1 MLQTERKR
9 DRMLRFLKMAITSE
23 DTVSIFIE
31 SGVKLLAIFL
41 FSILLVWLSDFSI
54 RKAKEVLLQQ
64 AQGMK
69 PNFIRISSNNFKNR
83 TDTLASVL
91 NSLVRAVVFVLALI
105 SVLSI
110 FKVDIGP
117 LVAGAGIVGIVI
129 TLGTQNLVKDL
140 ITGSFILVEN
150 QFDVGDVVTIN
161 NFSGTVEK
169 MNWRT
174 TVLRSLDGN
183 VHIIPNGQI
192 NIVTVQTEGW
202 SRVVLDVPIAQNSDL
217 EHVTQL
223 LQSIGETM
231 RQEDPWKELMFEDL
245 HVLGVESFDEN
256 SMIVR
261 SLCKTVPGKQWMV
274 LRELRRRVQATF
286 AKEGIGFSKS
296 TRPGI

>member
-1 MLQTERKR
+1 
-9 DRMLRFLKMAITSE
+9 MLRFLKMAITSE

-64 AQGMK
+64 AQVMK

-161 NFSGTVEK
+161 NLSGTVEK

-245 HVLGVESFDEN
+245 HVLGVESFAEN

-261 SLCKTVPGKQWMV
+261 SLCKTAPGKQWVV

>member
-1 MLQTERKR
+1 
-9 DRMLRFLKMAITSE
+9 MLRFLKMAITSE

-31 SGVKLLAIFL
+31 SGVKLLAIFF

-64 AQGMK
+64 AQVMK

-91 NSLVRAVVFVLALI
+91 NSLVRAVVSVLALI
-105 SVLSI
+105 SALSI
-110 FKVDIGP
+110 FKIDIGP
-117 LVAGAGIVGIVI
+117 LVAGAGIVGIVL

-261 SLCKTVPGKQWMV
+261 SLCKTAPGKQWMV

>member
-1 MLQTERKR
+1 
-9 DRMLRFLKMAITSE
+9 MLRFLKMAITSE

-31 SGVKLLAIFL
+31 SGVKLLAIFF

-64 AQGMK
+64 AQVMK

-91 NSLVRAVVFVLALI
+91 NSLVRAVVSVLALI
-105 SVLSI
+105 SALSI
-110 FKVDIGP
+110 FKIDIGP
-117 LVAGAGIVGIVI
+117 LVAGAGIVGIVL

-261 SLCKTVPGKQWMV
+261 SLCKTAPGKQWMV

-286 AKEGIGFSKS
+286 AKEGIDLSPS
-296 TRPGI
+296 NRPGI

>member
-1 MLQTERKR
+1 
-9 DRMLRFLKMAITSE
+9 MLRFLKMAITSE

-31 SGVKLLAIFL
+31 SGVKLLAIFF

-64 AQGMK
+64 AQVMK

-261 SLCKTVPGKQWMV
+261 SLCKTAPGKQWMV

-286 AKEGIGFSKS
+286 AKEGIGLSKS

>member
-1 MLQTERKR
+1 
-9 DRMLRFLKMAITSE
+9 MLRFLKMAITSE

-31 SGVKLLAIFL
+31 SGVKLLAIFF

-64 AQGMK
+64 AQVMK

-245 HVLGVESFDEN
+245 HVLGVESFAEN

-261 SLCKTVPGKQWMV
+261 SLCKTAPGKQWVV

>member
-1 MLQTERKR
+1 
-9 DRMLRFLKMAITSE
+9 MAITFE
-23 DTVSIFIE
+23 DTVSMFLE
-31 SGVKLLAIFL
+31 SGVKLFAILL
-41 FSILLVWLSDFSI
+41 FSILLVGLSDFSI
-54 RKAKEVLLQQ
+54 QKTKELLLQQ
-64 AQGMK
+64 AQIIK

-91 NSLVRAVVFVLALI
+91 KSLVRVIVFVLALI
-105 SVLSI
+105 SGLSI
-110 FKVDIGP
+110 FKIDIGP
-117 LVAGAGIVGIVI
+117 LVAGAGIVGIVV

-161 NFSGTVEK
+161 NLSGTVEK

-192 NIVTVQTEGW
+192 NIVTVQTEEW
-202 SRVVLDVPIAQNSDL
+202 SRAVLDVPIAHNSDL
-217 EHVTQL
+217 EQVTQL

-245 HVLGVESFDEN
+245 HVLGVESFAEN
-256 SMIVR
+256 AIIFR
-261 SLCKTVPGKQWMV
+261 SLCKTAPGKQWVV
-274 LRELRRRVQATF
+274 LRELRRRVQVIF
-286 AKEGIGFSKS
+286 AKEGIGLSPS

>member
-1 MLQTERKR
+1 MLK
-9 DRMLRFLKMAITSE
+9 LLKIAITFE
-23 DTVSIFIE
+23 DAFSMFLE

-54 RKAKEVLLQQ
+54 RKTKEVILQQ
-64 AQGMK
+64 AQVIK
-69 PNFIRISSNNFKNR
+69 PNFIRISSNNFKSR

-91 NSLVRAVVFVLALI
+91 KSLVRAIVFVLALI

-110 FKVDIGP
+110 FKVDVVP

-129 TLGTQNLVKDL
+129 TLGTQNIVKDL

-161 NFSGTVEK
+161 NLSGTVEK

-174 TVLRSLDGN
+174 TILRSLDGN

-192 NIVTVQTEGW
+192 NIVTVQTEEW
-202 SRVVLDVPIAQNSDL
+202 SRVVLDVPVAQNSDL
-217 EHVTQL
+217 EQVTLL

-245 HVLGVESFDEN
+245 HVVGVESFAEN
-256 SMIVR
+256 AMIVR
-261 SLCKTVPGKQWMV
+261 SLCKTAPGKQWVV
-274 LRELRRRVQATF
+274 LRELRRRVQAIF
-286 AKEGIGFSKS
+286 AKEGIGLSPS

>member
-1 MLQTERKR
+1 
-9 DRMLRFLKMAITSE
+9 MAITSE

-31 SGVKLLAIFL
+31 SGVKLLAIFF

-64 AQGMK
+64 AQVMK

-105 SVLSI
+105 SALSI
-110 FKVDIGP
+110 FKIDIGP

-161 NFSGTVEK
+161 NLSGTVEK

-245 HVLGVESFDEN
+245 HVLGVESFAEN

-261 SLCKTVPGKQWMV
+261 SLCKTAPGKQWVV

-286 AKEGIGFSKS
+286 AKEGIDLSPS
-296 TRPGI
+296 NRPGI

>member
-1 MLQTERKR
+1 
-9 DRMLRFLKMAITSE
+9 MLRFLKMAITSE

-64 AQGMK
+64 AQVMK

-105 SVLSI
+105 SALSI
-110 FKVDIGP
+110 FKIDIGP
-117 LVAGAGIVGIVI
+117 LVAGAGIVGIVL

-161 NFSGTVEK
+161 NLSGTVEK

-245 HVLGVESFDEN
+245 HVLGVESFAEN

-261 SLCKTVPGKQWMV
+261 SLCKTAPGKQWVV

-286 AKEGIGFSKS
+286 AKEGIDLSPS
-296 TRPGI
+296 NRPGI

>member
-1 MLQTERKR
+1 
-9 DRMLRFLKMAITSE
+9 MLRFLKMAITSE

-261 SLCKTVPGKQWMV
+261 SLCKTAPGKQWMV

>member
-1 MLQTERKR
+1 
-9 DRMLRFLKMAITSE
+9 MLRFLKMAITSE

-31 SGVKLLAIFL
+31 SGVKLLAIFF

-64 AQGMK
+64 AQVMK

-105 SVLSI
+105 SALSI
-110 FKVDIGP
+110 FKIDIGP
-117 LVAGAGIVGIVI
+117 LVAGAGIVGIVL

-261 SLCKTVPGKQWMV
+261 SLCKTAPGKQWMV

>member
-1 MLQTERKR
+1 
-9 DRMLRFLKMAITSE
+9 MAITSE

-31 SGVKLLAIFL
+31 SGVKLLAIFF

-64 AQGMK
+64 AQVMK

-161 NFSGTVEK
+161 NLSGTVEK

-245 HVLGVESFDEN
+245 HVLGVESFAEN

-261 SLCKTVPGKQWMV
+261 SLCKTAPGKQWV
-274 LRELRRRVQATF
+274 VVRELRRRVQATF
-286 AKEGIGFSKS
+286 AKEGIDLSPS
-296 TRPGI
+296 NRPGI

>member
-1 MLQTERKR
+1 
-9 DRMLRFLKMAITSE
+9 MLRFLKMAITSE

-31 SGVKLLAIFL
+31 SGVKLLAIFF

-64 AQGMK
+64 AQVMK

-91 NSLVRAVVFVLALI
+91 NSLVRAVVSVLALI
-105 SVLSI
+105 SALSI
-110 FKVDIGP
+110 FKIDIGP

-261 SLCKTVPGKQWMV
+261 SLCKTAPGKQWMV

>member
-1 MLQTERKR
+1 
-9 DRMLRFLKMAITSE
+9 MLRFLKMAITFE
-23 DTVSIFIE
+23 DAASMFLE
-31 SGVKLLAIFL
+31 SGAKLFAILL

-54 RKAKEVLLQQ
+54 RKTKEVILQQ
-64 AQGMK
+64 AQVMK

-91 NSLVRAVVFVLALI
+91 QSLVRAVVFVLALI
-105 SVLSI
+105 SALSI
-110 FKVDIGP
+110 FKIDIAP
-117 LVAGAGIVGIVI
+117 LVAGAGIVGIVV
-129 TLGTQNLVKDL
+129 TLGTQNIVKDL

-161 NFSGTVEK
+161 NLSGTVEK

-192 NIVTVQTEGW
+192 NIVTVQTEEW
-202 SRVVLDVPIAQNSDL
+202 SRVILDVPVAPNSDL
-217 EHVTQL
+217 EQVTHL
-223 LQSIGETM
+223 LHSIGETL

-245 HVLGVESFDEN
+245 QVVGVESFAEN

-261 SLCKTVPGKQWMV
+261 SLCKTAPGKQWV
-274 LRELRRRVQATF
+274 VVRELRRRVQETF
-286 AKEGIGFSKS
+286 AKEGIGLSPS

>member
-1 MLQTERKR
+1 
-9 DRMLRFLKMAITSE
+9 MLRFLKMAITSE

-31 SGVKLLAIFL
+31 SGVKLLAIFF

-64 AQGMK
+64 AQVMK

-105 SVLSI
+105 SALSI
-110 FKVDIGP
+110 FKIDIGP

-161 NFSGTVEK
+161 NLSGTVEK

-245 HVLGVESFDEN
+245 HVLGVESFAEN

-261 SLCKTVPGKQWMV
+261 SLCKTAPGKQWVV

-286 AKEGIGFSKS
+286 AKEGIDLSPS
-296 TRPGI
+296 NRPGI

>member
-1 MLQTERKR
+1 
-9 DRMLRFLKMAITSE
+9 MLRFLKMAITSE

-31 SGVKLLAIFL
+31 SGVKLLAIFF

-64 AQGMK
+64 AQVMK

-105 SVLSI
+105 SALSI
-110 FKVDIGP
+110 FKIDIGP
-117 LVAGAGIVGIVI
+117 LVAGAGIVGIVL

-161 NFSGTVEK
+161 NLSGTVEK

-245 HVLGVESFDEN
+245 HVLGVESFAEN

-261 SLCKTVPGKQWMV
+261 SLCKTAPGKQWVV

-286 AKEGIGFSKS
+286 AKEGIDLSPS
-296 TRPGI
+296 NRPGI

>member
-1 MLQTERKR
+1 
-9 DRMLRFLKMAITSE
+9 MLRFLKMAITSE

-31 SGVKLLAIFL
+31 SGVKLLAIFF

-64 AQGMK
+64 AQVMK

-261 SLCKTVPGKQWMV
+261 SLCKTAPGKQWMV

>member
-1 MLQTERKR
+1 
-9 DRMLRFLKMAITSE
+9 MLRFLKMAITSE

-64 AQGMK
+64 AQVMK

-105 SVLSI
+105 SALSI
-110 FKVDIGP
+110 FKIDIGP
-117 LVAGAGIVGIVI
+117 LVAGAGIVGIVL

-161 NFSGTVEK
+161 NLSGTVEK

-261 SLCKTVPGKQWMV
+261 SLCKTAPGKQWMV

>member
-1 MLQTERKR
+1 MLK
-9 DRMLRFLKMAITSE
+9 FLKMAITSE

-261 SLCKTVPGKQWMV
+261 SLCKTAPGKQWMV

>member
-1 MLQTERKR
+1 
-9 DRMLRFLKMAITSE
+9 MAITSE

-31 SGVKLLAIFL
+31 SGVKLLAIFF

-64 AQGMK
+64 AQVMK

-105 SVLSI
+105 SALSI
-110 FKVDIGP
+110 FKIDIGP
-117 LVAGAGIVGIVI
+117 LVAGAGIVGIVL

-161 NFSGTVEK
+161 NLSGTVEK

-245 HVLGVESFDEN
+245 HVLGVESFAEN

-261 SLCKTVPGKQWMV
+261 SLCKTAPGKQWVV

-286 AKEGIGFSKS
+286 AKEGIDLSPS
-296 TRPGI
+296 NRPGI